1 MPGRM
6 TLRVAA
12 MAALLLTLSI
22 TMTVNSSGARADGDE
37 DQAPPIPEKRGLKYS
52 NLGSHLDQ
60 LVAQVEEGEATAEDA
75 AGEAPMHREESV
87 AVTIY
92 LSGHVDG
99 VVQFLEENGGD
110 PRNIDE
116 DYVEAYVPVSL
127 LGPVSERTGV
137 LRVREIVPPGPS
149 QLSQRVIG
157 NGPAV
162 HGSQPWNQ
170 AGYTGQGV
178 KVGIIDDFRGF
189 ATLGGIEVPATV
201 VARCYTGIAEFSSNP
216 ADCEQVP
223 AVSPQWTQW
232 PECVD
237 PATRRART
245 GAEHGTWVA
254 ESLLDIA
261 PGASLYIANPGS
273 KADLQA
279 TVDWMASQG
288 VTVINYSVG
297 WTFDGPGDGTSP
309 LSVSPLNTVD
319 RAVDRGITWVNSA
332 GNGAEDTWLGSY
344 SDPDGNGAISF
355 GGAASNDEVNR
366 LPLRACHSYRVQ
378 LRWEDSWGGANTDL
392 DLYLYDPI
400 TGQIHPTIKSEDPQ
414 SGGSGHQPFEW
425 ISFYSR
431 AGSNDSGIIVDHY
444 AGPVPEWIQVVS
456 WSVDPLE
463 RHTLNGSINNPS
475 ESANAGML
483 AVGAAPWYDTG
494 AIESFSSRGP
504 TPDGRVKPDIVG
516 VDCGETALRP
526 LNEYRRGF
534 CGTSQAS
541 PHVAGM
547 AALVRQRFPELGP
560 VEVAEYLKGHAV
572 QREQPDPNNTW
583 GYGFAVLPPVVL
595 CSDNPGL
602 AADCAR
608 LLTARD
614 TLAGT
619 GTLNWSANVP
629 IEDWDG
635 VTVGGSPLRITE
647 LRLSEKGLTGEIPA
661 GLGRLSNLE
670 ELWLSENQ
678 LSGEIPAE
686 LGSLTKLERL
696 DLKGNRLSGEI
707 PGELGS
713 LSDLEWL
720 DLSSNQLGGKMPAE
734 LGDLFNLERLELEHN
749 QLVWEIPAEL
759 GNLTNLVSLNLRGNR
774 LSGAIPAELG
784 RLLNLQ
790 NLELPYN
797 RLSGEIPAE
806 LGSLSNLRTLY
817 FHDNYLSGEI
827 PSELGNLP
835 NLERLELARNRL
847 GGAIPGEL
855 GNLPSLRYLSLSD
868 NQLRGKIPAEL
879 GSLPRLWGL
888 VLDDNQLSGEIPGE
902 LGNLAKLEWLLL
914 SNNRLSGE
922 IPADLG
928 RLSKLEWLS
937 LFNNQLS
944 GRIPAELGSLSN
956 LRVLYLSGNQLSG
969 EMPSELGS
977 LANLRQLRLDD
988 NSSLSGPLPGS
999 FIGLTLLS
1007 SLSLSGTGLCAPTD
1021 AAFQAWL
1028 GGIASSLGVVN
1039 CAADPLIARYDA
1051 NGNGTIERSEVIA
1064 AINDYLFGRGDE
1076 AISKAEVIKLINLYL
1091 FG

>member
-1 MPGRM
+1 MSGRM

-37 DQAPPIPEKRGLKYS
+37 DQAPPIPEKRGLKYP

-60 LVAQVEEGEATAEDA
+60 LVAQVEVGEATAEDA

-92 LSGHVDG
+92 LSGHVDE

-110 PRNIDE
+110 PRNIGE
-116 DYVEAYVPVSL
+116 DYVEAYVLVSL

-137 LRVREIVPPGPS
+137 LWVREIVPPGPS

-157 NGPAV
+157 NGPAA

-431 AGSNDSGIIVDHY
+431 GGSNDLGIIVDHY

-661 GLGRLSNLE
+661 GLGSLSNLE

-678 LSGEIPAE
+678 LTG
-686 LGSLTKLERL
+686 
-696 DLKGNRLSGEI
+696 
-707 PGELGS
+707 
-713 LSDLEWL
+713 
-720 DLSSNQLGGKMPAE
+720 
-734 LGDLFNLERLELEHN
+734 
-749 QLVWEIPAEL
+749 EIPAEL
-759 GNLTNLVSLNLRGNR
+759 GNLPNLVELVLWDNE

-784 RLLNLQ
+784 RLS
-790 NLELPYN
+790 NLELLSISQN
-797 RLSGEIPAE
+797 RLTGGIP
-806 LGSLSNLRTLY
+806 
-817 FHDNYLSGEI
+817 
-827 PSELGNLP
+827 PELGNLT
-835 NLERLELARNRL
+835 NL
-847 GGAIPGEL
+847 
-855 GNLPSLRYLSLSD
+855 
-868 NQLRGKIPAEL
+868 AEL
-879 GSLPRLWGL
+879 YLWGT
-888 VLDDNQLSGEIPGE
+888 N
-902 LGNLAKLEWLLL
+902 
-914 SNNRLSGE
+914 
-922 IPADLG
+922 
-928 RLSKLEWLS
+928 
-937 LFNNQLS
+937 
-944 GRIPAELGSLSN
+944 
-956 LRVLYLSGNQLSG
+956 
-969 EMPSELGS
+969 
-977 LANLRQLRLDD
+977 
-988 NSSLSGPLPGS
+988 
-999 FIGLTLLS
+999 
-1007 SLSLSGTGLCAPTD
+1007 
-1021 AAFQAWL
+1021 
-1028 GGIASSLGVVN
+1028 
-1039 CAADPLIARYDA
+1039 
-1051 NGNGTIERSEVIA
+1051 
-1064 AINDYLFGRGDE
+1064 
-1076 AISKAEVIKLINLYL
+1076 
-1091 FG
+1091 